1 MSRAYRMT
9 PQARKS
15 AWLLP
20 LPVAKWTHWGL
31 CPTLDEPIFHGLQPE
46 YKGVGVASLPAPAT
60 DAASAALLKLPTWLR
75 GFAVSLRQFEH
86 CRELFNEE
94 VFGLD
99 NWADTVEA
107 ALASLPAPAAPD
119 GLRTKLQAFVDR
131 ERELLRPRT
140 GQSVGYQPSITPSV
154 LKALEAMLASAPAAP
169 EKPPE

>member
-1 MSRAYRMT
+1 LKQIKEAM
-9 PQARKS
+9 
-15 AWLLP
+15 LL
-20 LPVAKWTHWGL
+20 
-31 CPTLDEPIFHGLQPE
+31 
-46 YKGVGVASLPAPAT
+46 ASLPAPAT
-60 DAASAALLKLPTWLR
+60 DTASAALLKLPTWLR